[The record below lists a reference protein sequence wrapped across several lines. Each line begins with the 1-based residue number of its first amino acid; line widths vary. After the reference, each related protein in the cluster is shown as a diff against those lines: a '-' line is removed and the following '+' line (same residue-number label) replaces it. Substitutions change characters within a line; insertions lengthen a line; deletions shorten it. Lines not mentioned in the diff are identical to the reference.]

1 MPAHGLIVVLN
12 ASAVARH
19 ERIECELRERF
30 RALGCDANVIVAAG
44 QDLTDVARQAA
55 TRASTVV
62 AAGGDGTVSSVV
74 AGIIGDRTTLGV
86 VPLGTLN
93 HFAKDLRI
101 PLDAQKAVETILGG
115 HVQRV
120 DVGEV
125 NDRVFV
131 NNCSIGVYPDIVRER
146 ADRGQGH
153 ARWLA
158 TAIATFRVLR
168 RSGDVT
174 VRVDV
179 CGQQQRW
186 RTPFVFIGNNEY
198 VIDGVRLGTR
208 ATIDQ
213 GKLFVYVAPRADPG
227 DLPGLLAKALIGRAR
242 QSGAFE
248 VVAAREL
255 AIDAWRMKA
264 IDVAVDGEIVRMATP
279 LAYRT
284 RPASLQVVVP
294 RT

>member
-120 DVGEV
+120 DVG
-125 NDRVFV
+125 
-131 NNCSIGVYPDIVRER
+131 
-146 ADRGQGH
+146 
-153 ARWLA
+153 
-158 TAIATFRVLR
+158 
-168 RSGDVT
+168 
-174 VRVDV
+174 
-179 CGQQQRW
+179 
-186 RTPFVFIGNNEY
+186 
-198 VIDGVRLGTR
+198 
-208 ATIDQ
+208 
-213 GKLFVYVAPRADPG
+213 
-227 DLPGLLAKALIGRAR
+227 
-242 QSGAFE
+242 
-248 VVAAREL
+248 
-255 AIDAWRMKA
+255 
-264 IDVAVDGEIVRMATP
+264 
-279 LAYRT
+279 
-284 RPASLQVVVP
+284 
-294 RT
+294 